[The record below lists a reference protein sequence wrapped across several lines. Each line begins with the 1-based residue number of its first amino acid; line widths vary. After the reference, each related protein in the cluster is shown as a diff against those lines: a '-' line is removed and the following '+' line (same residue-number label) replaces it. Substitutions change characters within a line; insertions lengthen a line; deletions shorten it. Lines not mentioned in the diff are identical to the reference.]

1 MCTYIWTCE
10 AVHVSSTCVLLL
22 SPGWALAVC
31 MYLYATP
38 CTWRARHVKVQMM
51 NAKCIVAPAIFASPP
66 STHTLTH
73 THTYTHIDIEINQP
87 WHGPP
92 TTTFSFPLPSWA
104 HSVSALPCML
114 TSEVRGSQRKRLHFS
129 CVFVQSLCMCV
140 WARACVVITE

>member
-66 STHTLTH
+66 SRARAH
-73 THTYTHIDIEINQP
+73 THTYTHTHIHTHRHRNKSTMAWAPD
-87 WHGPP
+87 HHLLFPP
-92 TTTFSFPLPSWA
+92 PLLG
-104 HSVSALPCML
+104 ALC
-114 TSEVRGSQRKRLHFS
+114 QRPAVHADEKFFAKRTP
-129 CVFVQSLCMCV
+129 
-140 WARACVVITE
+140 RN